1 MRALSLLR
9 WVPPRR
15 NAPHV
20 GARWAHWKGLFELL
34 SGRVGMRLNAWA
46 HEVVELQNQWQMLS
60 DEALDE
66 RLNQLRAQVR
76 LGGLAQDHSGRL
88 RMESM
93 AAISIAG
100 QREIQRLPYQV
111 QVLAAM
117 AMHEG
122 CVVQM
127 AAGEG
132 KTLAVAVAAILHG
145 WRGLPCHVVTSND
158 YLASRDVE
166 LMRPMY
172 ERCGVSVQAVVH
184 ETPQDELSQHY
195 AADVVYATSKQLLA
209 DYLRDAIELNGGL
222 DPARRRIQNFSKRA
236 YSRMR
241 GLYAAIVDEADN
253 VLIDEAMTPL
263 IISAPQ
269 PSPLLSQAVQAAHA
283 LAQQMVLDVD
293 YLVLHEFRDVS
304 FTASGKE
311 KLEKITHDLP
321 PVWHAPERREDL
333 MRQALVARDVYLL
346 DRHYL
351 IEDGKIVIL
360 DESTGRA
367 MPGRSWSF
375 GLHQAI
381 EVKEGVEISHPT
393 KTMARM
399 SFQEFFT
406 HFHLMG
412 GASGTLQGVRAELW
426 WTYGLAT
433 LSVPTR
439 KPSQLD
445 VKFPKHFASRQEKW
459 DQLVQDVMDLH
470 QHQVPILV
478 GTRSLIDSE
487 LIEQTL
493 RERGL
498 SCAVLNAK
506 HLSQEAEIVE
516 QAGEVGHI
524 TVATNMAGRGTDI
537 LIDASVER
545 MGGLHVLVLEPHESS
560 RVDWQLYGRAGR
572 HGAPGVA
579 QPYVSMEDDLLKRH
593 LPRFM
598 QSWLT
603 VLKSSGVLR
612 GTVLPVLLWLS
623 QTLAQWR
630 ASAVRRSMR
639 AREAQL
645 RKQLSF
651 AGEI

>member
-1 MRALSLLR
+1 MTSFR
-9 WVPPRR
+9 WVAPRR
-15 NAPHV
+15 NAPGV
-20 GARWAHWKGLFELL
+20 GTRWTHWVELLKLL
-34 SGRVGMRLNAWA
+34 SGRVGKRLDAWA
-46 HEVVELQNQWQMLS
+46 QEVVTLQQAWQTLS
-60 DEALDE
+60 DAELDA
-66 RLNQLRAQVR
+66 RLAQLRSQVR
-76 LGGLAQDHSGRL
+76 LGALDRDDTGRV
-88 RMESM
+88 RIESM
-93 AAISIAG
+93 AAISLAG

-111 QVLAAM
+111 QILAAM

-158 YLASRDVE
+158 YLAARDVE

-172 ERCGVSVQAVVH
+172 ERCGVSVKSVVH
-184 ETPQDELSQHY
+184 ETPQDELAQHY

-222 DPARRRIQNFSKRA
+222 DPARRRIHNLSGRA

-269 PSPLLSQAVQAAHA
+269 PNPLLAQAVQAAHV
-283 LAQQMVLDVD
+283 LARQMVLDED
-293 YLVLHEFRDVS
+293 YLVLHEYRDVS

-351 IEDGKIVIL
+351 IEEGKIVIL

-381 EVKEGVEISHPT
+381 EVKEGLEITHPT

-412 GASGTLQGVRAELW
+412 GASGTLQGVRTELW

-445 VKFPKHFASRQEKW
+445 VTFPKHFGSRQQKW
-459 DQLVQDVMDLH
+459 EQLIQDVIALH
-470 QHQVPILV
+470 ERRVPILV
-478 GTRSLIDSE
+478 GTRRLIDSE
-487 LIEQTL
+487 LLEQVL

-498 SCAVLNAK
+498 PCSVLNAK
-506 HLSQEAEIVE
+506 HLAQEAEIVA
-516 QAGEVGHI
+516 QAGLRGQI

-537 LIDASVER
+537 LIDEAVES
-545 MGGLHVLVLEPHESS
+545 MGGLHVLVLEPHESA
-560 RVDWQLYGRAGR
+560 RVDWQLYGRSGR

-579 QPYVSMEDDLLKRH
+579 QPYVSMEDDLLVRYS
-593 LPRFM
+593 PRLIRPLLEVL
-598 QSWLT
+598 QSSSIVRGA
-603 VLKSSGVLR
+603 VLSFI
-612 GTVLPVLLWLS
+612 LWLS
-623 QTLAQWR
+623 QSNAQWK
-630 ASAVRRSMR
+630 AAAVRRAMR
-639 AREAQL
+639 SREAQI